1 MSSHDLFSGT
11 STRTC
16 DLVAS
21 RQIALLYLEISCSI
35 FVYLC
40 AVYFFKAKSRSK
52 PNLSSPIRLDTALKC
67 L

>member
-21 RQIALLYLEISCSI
+21 RQIALL
-35 FVYLC
+35 FW
-40 AVYFFKAKSRSK
+40 RS
-52 PNLSSPIRLDTALKC
+52 PALFSFIYVLYTSSKRKVVINQT
-67 L
+67 